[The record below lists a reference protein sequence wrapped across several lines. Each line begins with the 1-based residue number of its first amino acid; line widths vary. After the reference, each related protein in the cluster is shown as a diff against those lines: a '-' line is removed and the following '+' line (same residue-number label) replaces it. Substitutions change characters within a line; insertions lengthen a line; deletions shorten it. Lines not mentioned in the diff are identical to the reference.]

1 MNYSKNTRLPF
12 VPRWISGSP
21 AACLTFVVLGISLGF
36 VAGTPTANAQPT
48 TPPRITAIGVAG
60 TDLVIEADSPGG
72 ITRLVLEGAE
82 KGEVRAWRPRAVQ
95 RVSQPGSV
103 TFRLPWNL
111 AASLNVEMFRV
122 RADTNDPLPAA
133 FYTGKTEFAGEPA
146 PGGNPMLY
154 RGVDGSQW
162 VVDTAAPG
170 APVPEATPQR
180 NVVESDIWRLQGDRL
195 YFFNHQR
202 GLQIVDV
209 ANPDAPTLLATFPLP
224 ASGEQMY
231 LMGDHHVVL
240 LARSQPCDS
249 YWGQDTSS
257 AVIVIDVAGDAPRE
271 TARVSLQ
278 GRILES
284 RLVGTALYVATDTW
298 NPKSDQPG
306 DEGVW
311 INGTQLSGIDLA
323 NPAQPVARD
332 PVWLPGS
339 GNVVTATERFLLV
352 GIQDNQNRRWWE
364 SRLHVLDIQDP
375 TGEIAPFAEI
385 DLGGRLQDKFK
396 VDISGDILTA
406 ITAGPSN
413 ADGSGVWRSAL
424 TTYRLA
430 HPAAA
435 GALAVTRLGSVEV
448 GHGEQ
453 LYATRFDGQRAY
465 LVTFRQIDPLW
476 IVDLSQP
483 ESPRVLGELE
493 IPGWSTYIQPLGDR
507 LLTVG
512 FDTTGGVRAAIQ
524 LFDVSNPAKPTL
536 LSKVPLGKE
545 WSWSEANT
553 DEKALGVFP
562 QAGLVLVPF
571 SSSSADQQ
579 VAGVQVIDLERD
591 TLTARG
597 RIVSPNVVPRRTTLA
612 ADRVLA
618 VSARDL
624 VSVNLANRDQPEVRG
639 RLELSYPVDRVI
651 PVGDWLVEFSEGHLR
666 TKAANAPSES
676 RARLD
681 LGDMTV
687 LGAARRDSRILVLQ
701 GRSAET
707 VWKND
712 QWITNSPAQVK
723 LSILDATTLPD
734 LTIIGSVSQDT
745 DFSAYGDF
753 EAHWPLPNLV
763 VWSPVVSFQPWYY
776 RGGPLPIE
784 LDGVIRVAPGSP
796 SITLGP
802 GVETVTSIDSLAPP
816 QDVTEDFAVSRGV
829 AIMPFWPWW
838 NVTPPTLLAFDVSA
852 PDQPRFASAV
862 RGSDTS
868 FGTSRAETAEGLV
881 YFGHDTQEVRISG
894 TNTYVNVIS
903 QPVTTTRD
911 VLVTNVVKV
920 PYEALVTNVYAKEF
934 TVPASQLSKPIFAST
949 AAGAI
954 HALGL
959 DPAGKVFGWGDN
971 RSGQL
976 GSTVILNAQSP
987 IELAFPAPATSVAG
1001 ALWFTLARLADGS
1014 VWIAGDPYGPEAPP
1028 LPDSEGNPAGNQP
1041 VRPVPGLPADVAE
1054 VAAGFHQGY
1063 ARTAGGRL
1071 FAWGTN
1077 DRGQLGTGD
1086 RVDHATPVEVGLP
1099 SPISQVAGGGL
1110 HALAIT
1116 SDGEVLA
1123 WGDNRQF
1130 QVGLGSPAETLT
1142 AQPVA
1147 GLPPEIQTV
1156 AAGDFHSVALDRN
1169 QSVWTWGAG
1178 LDGEAPPDAVPRLV
1192 HGLPPIRAI
1201 AAGRY
1206 HSVAVDLDGQVWSWG
1221 LHASEPYRIQRIE
1234 PIESVSARGSYAV
1247 ANGIS
1252 GQTYVWELDK
1262 YPTPFAG
1269 TKLAFPLIST
1279 VRTNVEPGLL
1289 YREEIQI
1296 VTKTIRETH
1305 WVETTVTN
1313 EYPVYEYLTHHH
1325 LNVVD
1330 YNADATRPVVRPPV
1344 AIPGSFQGLSHQG
1357 ALVYTVATRTEAE
1370 VSRSILEAS
1379 AYDGTAVH
1387 LVTGLEIANFSKGDS
1402 ALAEVTPGGSV
1413 WLAQSTEGGKSHQLS
1428 RVTVNDSGRFEK
1440 GAGTPLASYVQ
1451 DLDHIGE
1458 TLSVSFGS
1466 TVQLF
1471 EATPPIGIS
1480 ALGLP
1485 FDLGCLL
1492 PGLHRLAGDA
1502 DSGFWAPL
1510 GDFGSAPVAPT
1521 F

>member
-1 MNYSKNTRLPF
+1 MNYNTTRSRTA
-12 VPRWISGSP
+12 PRWISSLAARLSILVPALGLAVGVGLGS
-21 AACLTFVVLGISLGF
+21 
-36 VAGTPTANAQPT
+36 VAANAQSDKG
-48 TPPRITAIGVAG
+48 PRITAIGVADS
-60 TDLVIEADSPGG
+60 DLVIEAESPGG
-72 ITRLVLEGAE
+72 VTRLVLEGTA
-82 KGEVRAWRPRAVQ
+82 KGEIRAWRPRAVQ
-95 RVSQPGSV
+95 RVSEPGTV
-103 TFRLPWNL
+103 TFRLPWKL
-111 AASLNVEMFRV
+111 AATLNVEMFRV

-133 FYTGKTEFAGEPA
+133 FYTGRTEFAGEPS
-146 PGGNPMLY
+146 PGGGPMLY
-154 RGVDGSQW
+154 RGVDGSEW
-162 VVDTAAPG
+162 VVDAGAPG
-170 APVPEATPQR
+170 APAPEGAPQR
-180 NVVESDIWRLQGDRL
+180 NVTESDIWRLQGDRL

-209 ANPDAPTLLATFPLP
+209 ANPDAPALLATFPLP

-231 LMGDHHVVL
+231 VMGDHHVVL

-249 YWGQDTSS
+249 SWGQETSS
-257 AVIVIDVAGDAPRE
+257 AAIVIDFAGDAPRE
-271 TARVSLQ
+271 TARVTLQ

-298 NPKSDQPG
+298 HPKSDEPG

-311 INGTQLSGIDLA
+311 VNGTRLSGIDLA

-332 PVWLPGS
+332 SVWLPGS

-352 GIQDNQNRRWWE
+352 GIQDNQTRRWWD

-375 TGEIAPFAEI
+375 AGEIVPFADI

-396 VDISGDILTA
+396 VNVAGEILTV

-430 HPAAA
+430 NPASA

-493 IPGWSTYIQPLGDR
+493 IPGWSTYIHPLGDR

-524 LFDVSNPAKPTL
+524 LFDVSDPAKPTL

-562 QAGLVLVPF
+562 QANLVLVPF
-571 SSSSADQQ
+571 SSSSAGQQ
-579 VAGVQVIDLERD
+579 VVGVQVIDLHRD
-591 TLTARG
+591 TLTSRG
-597 RIVSPNVVPRRTTLA
+597 RILSQNVVPRRTALA

-624 VSVNLANRDQPEVRG
+624 VSVSLADRDQPALRG

-666 TKAANAPSES
+666 TRAANGPAES

-681 LGDMTV
+681 LEAMPV
-687 LGAARRDSRILVLQ
+687 LGTAFRDGRIFVLQ
-701 GRSAET
+701 GSPSET
-707 VWKND
+707 LWKND
-712 QWITNSPAQVK
+712 QLITNTPAQLK
-723 LSILDATTLPD
+723 LSILDASALPN
-734 LTIIGSVSQDT
+734 LTILGSATQKADESV
-745 DFSAYGDF
+745 YGDF
-753 EAHWPLPNLV
+753 EAHWPQSNLV
-763 VWSPVVSFQPWYY
+763 VWSPVVSYQPWFY
-776 RGGPLPIE
+776 RGGPIPIE
-784 LDGVIRVAPGSP
+784 IDPVFDLASGAPTSLSAAAVDTATPIATFAAPEDRAAVPLVAG
-796 SITLGP
+796 
-802 GVETVTSIDSLAPP
+802 DM
-816 QDVTEDFAVSRGV
+816 
-829 AIMPFWPWW
+829 AIMPFWRWW
-838 NVTPPTLLAFDVSA
+838 NPTPPTLIAFDVAS
-852 PDQPRFASAV
+852 PDQPRFASTV
-862 RGSDTS
+862 RGVVDA
-868 FGTSRAETAEGLV
+868 FGASRAATAEGLV
-881 YFGHDTQEVRISG
+881 YFGHDTQEVRITG

-911 VLVTNVVKV
+911 VLVTNLVRV
-920 PYEALVTNVYAKEF
+920 PYEAIVTNVYTKEF
-934 TVPASQLSKPIFAST
+934 TVPASHLTTPRLAPV

-954 HALGL
+954 HAVGL
-959 DPAGKVFGWGDN
+959 DSGGKVFGWGDN
-971 RSGQL
+971 RAGQL
-976 GSTVILNAQSP
+976 GSTVLLNTQSP
-987 IELAFPAPATSVAG
+987 VQLPFPGPVTSVAG
-1001 ALWFTLARLADGS
+1001 SLWFTLARLTDGS
-1014 VWIAGDPYGPEAPP
+1014 VWVAGDPAGPEAPP
-1028 LPDSEGNPAGNQP
+1028 HPDAEENPPRLQLI
-1041 VRPVPGLPADVAE
+1041 RPVTHLPADVAD
-1054 VAAGFHQGY
+1054 VATGFHQAF

-1086 RVDHATPVEVGLP
+1086 RLDRATPVEVTLP
-1099 SPISQVAGGGL
+1099 SPIAQVAGGGL
-1110 HALAIT
+1110 HTLAVT
-1116 SDGEVLA
+1116 PGGEVLA
-1123 WGDNRQF
+1123 WGDNRQY
-1130 QVGLGSPAETLT
+1130 QVGLGAPEETPNP
-1142 AQPVA
+1142 QPVA
-1147 GLPPEIQTV
+1147 GLADIQTV
-1156 AAGDFHSVALDRN
+1156 AAGDFHSLALDRAMN
-1169 QSVWTWGAG
+1169 VWAWGAT
-1178 LDGEAPPDAVPRLV
+1178 LDGESPPDAIPRPV
-1192 HGLPPIRAI
+1192 HGLPPITAI

-1206 HSVAVDLDGQVWSWG
+1206 HSVAVDHEGQVWSWG
-1221 LHASEPYRIQRIE
+1221 LHASEPYRIQRLE
-1234 PIESVSARGSYAV
+1234 PIQSVSARGSYALASGV
-1247 ANGIS
+1247 S

-1279 VRTNVEPGLL
+1279 ARTNVEPGLL

-1296 VTKTIRETH
+1296 VTKTLRETR

-1330 YNADATRPVVRPPV
+1330 YNADASRPVVRPPV
-1344 AIPGSFQGLSHQG
+1344 PIPGAFQGLSHQG
-1357 ALVYTVATRTEAE
+1357 ALVYTVATRSEGDVARTL
-1370 VSRSILEAS
+1370 LEAS
-1379 AYDGTAVH
+1379 AYDGTAAH
-1387 LVTGLEIANFSKGDS
+1387 LVADLAIANLSKGDS
-1402 ALAEVTPGGSV
+1402 ALAEVTPGGTV
-1413 WLAQSTEGGKSHQLS
+1413 WLAQSTDAGKSHQLT
-1428 RVTVNDSGRFEK
+1428 RVAVNESGRFEK
-1440 GAGTPLASYVQ
+1440 RAGASLSGPVQ
-1451 DLDHIGE
+1451 DLDRLGE
-1458 TLSVSFGS
+1458 ILSVSFGS
-1466 TVQLF
+1466 TIQLF
-1471 EATPPIGIS
+1471 ETVSPTEVAPR
-1480 ALGLP
+1480 GLP

-1492 PGLHRLAGDA
+1492 PGLHRLAGGP

-1510 GDFGSAPVAPT
+1510 GDFGSAPLP
-1521 F
+1521 